1 MIDEVV
7 NTESN
12 QVENTIIVKTM
23 RTPISDTL
31 GSADNIELMQAIIDA
46 PINFFDSNL
55 INIIDYMWD
64 KHWWKVIGFNMIYI
78 LYPIFL
84 SIILVLPKK
93 DIFEHRILGLTI
105 PIILLIIEV
114 HQMKLQ
120 GLMSYF

>member
-7 NTESN
+7 NTESS

-55 INIIDYMWD
+55 VNIVDYMWD
-64 KHWWKVIGFNMIYI
+64 KHWWQVIAFNMIYI
-78 LYPIFL
+78 LYPILL
-84 SIILVLPKK
+84 SIILVLPSSN
-93 DIFEHRILGLTI
+93 IFEYRIIGLTT
-105 PIILLIIEV
+105 PIILLVIEAR
-114 HQMKLQ
+114 
-120 GLMSYF
+120 